1 MNTALLLVILVLQTF
16 AIYYLIRTARNL
28 GNKATKQHKELMSNI
43 NLLRAGDGNNLLNH
57 LNVPNNA
64 AFSEVSWDH
73 VISLTSYPAR
83 FETLSKSIEML
94 LSQRL
99 IAKKIYVNIAETDL
113 HQLPNT
119 LKAYESSGIVQI
131 NSCTDIGHGK
141 KLIQTLKLENSLPI
155 IVVDDD
161 LIFETDLTLKLM
173 IQHHLTPGSVI
184 ASRVHK
190 IKYEADGRISLYKNW
205 QKNFSLSDGPSSDLF
220 PTSGA
225 GTLYK
230 ADFFH
235 QDVVDETAYKQYAMF
250 TDDLWWY
257 IQSLRKGTLTKRLPG
272 LNHLNFIDGTQEVGL
287 WKNGNQDRNDPN
299 LESLLKKYSI

>member
-119 LKAYESSGIVQI
+119 LKAYESRGIVQI
-131 NSCTDIGHGK
+131 NSCTDIGPGK
-141 KLIQTLKLENSLPI
+141 KLIPTLKLENSLPI

-173 IQHHLTPGSVI
+173 IQHHLTP
-184 ASRVHK
+184 
-190 IKYEADGRISLYKNW
+190 
-205 QKNFSLSDGPSSDLF
+205 DL
-220 PTSGA
+220 
-225 GTLYK
+225 
-230 ADFFH
+230 
-235 QDVVDETAYKQYAMF
+235 
-250 TDDLWWY
+250 
-257 IQSLRKGTLTKRLPG
+257 
-272 LNHLNFIDGTQEVGL
+272 
-287 WKNGNQDRNDPN
+287 
-299 LESLLKKYSI
+299 

>member
-1 MNTALLLVILVLQTF
+1 MNTVLLLLILVLQIF
-16 AIYYLIRTARNL
+16 AIYYFIRTTRNL
-28 GNKATKQHKELMSNI
+28 GNKATKHHTQLMSNI
-43 NLLRAGDGNNLLNH
+43 NLLRAGDGNSLLNQ
-57 LNVPNNA
+57 LAIPNNA
-64 AFSEVSWDH
+64 TFSQVSWNY

-131 NSCTDIGHGK
+131 NSCTDIGPGK
-141 KLIQTLKLENSLPI
+141 KLIPTLKLENSLPI